1 MKTMAQ
7 GQGSIGG
14 TATGARINPQRFVV
28 FFVSRRC
35 SLRSVLA
42 EACLTHLC
50 EKRFAAYSCGDPHRL
65 EREIHPAAVRA
76 LASASIPL
84 RCQPRQNWNDLSSLG
99 APKADFV
106 ITLDEDTLAR
116 QPRWPGQPNSALW
129 ALSDIAE
136 ISDPE
141 ALAHASIQT
150 LHVLRRRL
158 ELLVNLPLRSPDRAA
173 FQMDV
178 RDMAFML

>member
-1 MKTMAQ
+1 MRASM
-7 GQGSIGG
+7 GGS
-14 TATGARINPQRFVV
+14 ATGARTARVDPPRFVV
-28 FFVSRRC
+28 FFVSQRC

-50 EKRFAAYSCGDPHRL
+50 EKRFAAYACGNPHRL
-65 EREIHPAAVRA
+65 AHEVHPAAVGA
-76 LASASIPL
+76 LASANIPL
-84 RCQPRQNWNDLSSLG
+84 RSQPRRSWNDLSSLG

-106 ITLDEDTLAR
+106 ITLDEDTLPR

-129 ALSDIAE
+129 ALPDIAE

-150 LHVLRRRL
+150 LYVLRRRL
-158 ELLVNLPLRSPDRAA
+158 ELLVNLSLRSADRAA

-178 RDMAFML
+178 RDMAFMP